1 MIKHYLVTYH
11 DSQNDN
17 HDLCTY
23 AESCWD
29 AEHVAIEDDSYLHE
43 HPHAITSIIKED

>member
-23 AESCWD
+23 AKSCWD
-29 AEHVAIEDDSYLHE
+29 AGHVAIENDSYLHE
-43 HPHAITSIIKED
+43 HPHAITSIIEED